1 MDQFLV
7 ILPGALELFLP
18 IFSCTNTD
26 GLAGKKERKQIL
38 AFAMKRQ
45 LNHDFKPVDSLL
57 VCFCPQDFYCFRDLT
72 MTAVFL

>member
-1 MDQFLV
+1 MDQYFV
-7 ILPGALELFLP
+7 MLPEASELFLP

-26 GLAGKKERKQIL
+26 GLAGKKERKGIL

-45 LNHDFKPVDSLL
+45 LNHDFKPVDSSL
-57 VCFCPQDFYCFRDLT
+57 VIFCRQDFYCVRDLT